1 MGRGGNTPL
10 RALAPV
16 REYPGMGIMRPLRAS
31 AVMVSG
37 FAFDI
42 GTEIAF
48 VTHVCPDRSS
58 HRLPLLFSS

>member
-1 MGRGGNTPL
+1 MGRGENTPL

-42 GTEIAF
+42 GTKIAF

-58 HRLPLLFSS
+58 HRLPLLFPS

>member
-1 MGRGGNTPL
+1 
-10 RALAPV
+10 
-16 REYPGMGIMRPLRAS
+16 MGIMRPLRAS
-31 AVMVSG
+31 AVMVNG

-48 VTHVCPDRSS
+48 VIHVCPDRSS